1 MPRRRPSTLRRRAAV
16 RDLRRAEAQR
26 RHPVREAS
34 TKDGRLSGSTHAAI
48 LLAEHWPGGIFSALR
63 NWERE
68 ARTSNRWPKFVYG
81 CGIRGCCGDTRDD
94 RDTLEQ
100 AIQSLPR
107 RPAQE
112 LRRLVRSMGDR
123 ILAKFPARL
132 DYSHR
137 WWHVDFPWD
146 SN

>member
-1 MPRRRPSTLRRRAAV
+1 MPRRRPSTLRRRAAA
-16 RDLRRAEAQR
+16 RR
-26 RHPVREAS
+26 PFWVAS

-48 LLAEHWPGGIFSALR
+48 LLAEHWPGEIFNALG

-68 ARTSNRWPKFVYG
+68 ARTSRPWGRYSYG
-81 CGIRGCCGDTRDD
+81 CGVRECCGAPRDD
-94 RDTLEQ
+94 RDILEET
-100 AIQSLPR
+100 ICRIPR

-112 LRRLVRSMGDR
+112 LRRLVRSIDDR

-132 DYSHR
+132 DHFHR

-146 SN
+146 GD